1 MLLFYRILK
10 NAGGLLSSSR
20 KRKIQEQALAA
31 RSAAHEYEVTSKH
44 YSGGLGKNPW
54 GGIAQEWSKN
64 TAGHKDFADELG
76 ELASLV
82 QV

>member
-1 MLLFYRILK
+1 M
-10 NAGGLLSSSR
+10 
-20 KRKIQEQALAA
+20 AA
-31 RSAAHEYEVTSKH
+31 RSAAHEYEETSKR